1 MFLATVM
8 SVKPPLPLGGVCGR
22 CGGVF
27 PVRLI
32 EPFREGFALCFGGGG
47 VARGRVL
54 LSLDSAS
61 SQSDAKYLT
70 ENAEH

>member
-47 VARGRVL
+47 GWREEECYCL
-54 LSLDSAS
+54 
-61 SQSDAKYLT
+61 
-70 ENAEH
+70 

>member
-1 MFLATVM
+1 MLWW
-8 SVKPPLPLGGVCGR
+8 
-22 CGGVF
+22 
-27 PVRLI
+27 
-32 EPFREGFALCFGGGG
+32 GGG